1 MIRRILKRTIQ
12 IIKEE
17 IAWFKIR
24 VDLRNKVAR
33 WAR

>member
-1 MIRRILKRTIQ
+1 MIRRILKRIMQ

-17 IAWFKIR
+17 FAWFKIR